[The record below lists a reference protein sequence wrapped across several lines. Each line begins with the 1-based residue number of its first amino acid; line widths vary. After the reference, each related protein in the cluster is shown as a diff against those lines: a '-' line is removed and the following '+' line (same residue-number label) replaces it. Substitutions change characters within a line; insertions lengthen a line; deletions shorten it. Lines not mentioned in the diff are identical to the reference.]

1 MTDDVCLEL
10 KNIQYRTLLT
20 GNIPHSLEQELDI
33 TTDTK
38 QVNKMMKQMSITPKR
53 KNTTPKESPTIDM
66 KPILRKQRGRKSKKQ
81 VIEELIHKTAGGVSI
96 IDGEYERTEKPIITW
111 SKMDKMTRIQK
122 LNDYIETVYK
132 EKYNLTKDE
141 MNALKMYLKMNLD
154 RKRLCKTKDVIYDK
168 DSNSIL
174 DIPGLQYRGDEI
186 IAHRF
191 TLKAI
196 DKTNTTLK
204 NMTPRKKKKVQILE
218 E

>member
-1 MTDDVCLEL
+1 MTEDVCLEL

-38 QVNKMMKQMSITPKR
+38 QVNKMMKQMSIAPKKKR
-53 KNTTPKESPTIDM
+53 VTPKETVVDM
-66 KPILRKQRGRKSKKQ
+66 KPVLRKPRGRKSKKQ
-81 VIEELIHKTAGGVSI
+81 VIEELIHKTTGGGVTT
-96 IDGEYERTEKPIITW
+96 DEEYEPVETPVLTW
-111 SKMDKMTRIQK
+111 SKMDKATRIQK
-122 LNDYIETVYK
+122 LNEYIETVYR
-132 EKYNLTKDE
+132 EKHNLTKDE
-141 MNALKMYLKMNLD
+141 ITTLKMYLKMNLD
-154 RKRLCKTKDVIYDK
+154 RKRLCKTKDVLYDK
-168 DSNSIL
+168 ETHSIK
-174 DIPGLQYRGDEI
+174 DIPGLQYRAEEI

-204 NMTPRKKKKVQILE
+204 NMTPRKKKKVQIIE